1 MKKPFLLLRTKKDWV
16 KLIVILAVSI
26 WAATIVLYKPD
37 TQVFA
42 DEKGYNIS
50 LYGFLANL

>member
-1 MKKPFLLLRTKKDWV
+1 MKKPFLRLKTKKDWA
-16 KLIVILAVSI
+16 KLIIFLAVSI
-26 WAATIVLYKPD
+26 WAATVVLFNPD

-42 DEKGYNIS
+42 DGKGYNIS

>member
-1 MKKPFLLLRTKKDWV
+1 MKKPFLRLKTKKDWA
-16 KLIVILAVSI
+16 KLIIFLAVSI
-26 WAATIVLYKPD
+26 WAATVVLFNPD

-42 DEKGYNIS
+42 DRKGYNIS